1 MDHLSNQ
8 LYEWVITAA
17 AASSR
22 MDSGSARARG
32 STTSELRVPE
42 LKATAREADASKPN
56 SRELST
62 PRAGASNRNAPYTG
76 SNGARMSSWYT
87 TAAIYEPT
95 TTIRT
100 RAIAGTGSQAQ
111 PALHARTS

>member
-32 STTSELRVPE
+32 STTSELRVLE
-42 LKATAREADASKPN
+42 LKADSWRRPRMCASA
-56 SRELST
+56 T
-62 PRAGASNRNAPYTG
+62 F
-76 SNGARMSSWYT
+76 
-87 TAAIYEPT
+87 
-95 TTIRT
+95 
-100 RAIAGTGSQAQ
+100 
-111 PALHARTS
+111 